1 MTVEDIEEAILRLPP
16 AELDKFRAWFAEFE
30 AGRVNKKSEPQDTA
44 RRLGASPVVRSRTS
58 ANACASR
65 RFARRRFALPV
76 VTRRG
81 ICELPKPTE
90 VAFTVQWLVL
100 DGRALWLAR
109 PPANHRLSPT
119 ESRFGHGLNESFA
132 THSRRK
138 RTDGRD
144 LCSSALCSDAPFA
157 DL

>member
-1 MTVEDIEEAILRLPP
+1 MNAQPI
-16 AELDKFRAWFAEFE
+16 
-30 AGRVNKKSEPQDTA
+30 G
-44 RRLGASPVVRSRTS
+44 SRTS

-119 ESRFGHGLNESFA
+119 ESRWPWSQREFCNTFPQ
-132 THSRRK
+132 K
-138 RTDGRD
+138 
-144 LCSSALCSDAPFA
+144 A
-157 DL
+157 DRWQRSLQLRFLRECVAKLSLRPWPP